1 MDFEFLKI
9 ITFEVKGRCFALPSN
24 NVKEII
30 DTLDSVKDVRYGGD
44 ILKGVMNF
52 DGNLISVLDLPALL
66 DMHED
71 ESVSMIIACK
81 DKDMDAS
88 VAMLISSIKGIET
101 IGMSSVTPSQDD
113 DVEYIQGF
121 LREDENVALLD
132 LKKLLDYAGTRI
144 DSVNH
149 IFDVSDYN

>member
-1 MDFEFLKI
+1 M
-9 ITFEVKGRCFALPSN
+9 PSN

-30 DTLDSVKDVRYGGD
+30 DNLGSVKAVSYGGD

-66 DMHED
+66 DMHEG
-71 ESVSMIIACK
+71 ENISMMIACK
-81 DKDMDAS
+81 DKEMDAP
-88 VAMLISSIKGIET
+88 VAMLISSILGMET

-113 DVEYIQGF
+113 DIEYIQGF
-121 LREDENVALLD
+121 LKEDEDVALLD

-144 DSVNH
+144 DSINH
-149 IFDVSDYN
+149 VFDLSDYN